1 MTYGWVNAVTRTIHV
16 PADAER
22 ILRRLNSHGHR
33 AYVVGGCVRDSLL
46 GLTPKDWDI
55 CTSALPQE
63 VEALFADV
71 HLVETGLKHGTVT
84 LMLHHVPYEVTTFRT
99 EGTYTDHRHPDSV
112 TFVASV
118 EEDLSRRDF
127 TVNAMA
133 YHPEEGLV
141 DVFRGREDL
150 EGKRIRCVGQPR
162 ERFGEDALRIL
173 RGLRFAACYGF
184 VVEEE
189 TAAAMREMAGDV
201 RRVAGERIRV
211 EMEKLLCGREAEAI
225 LRAYGDVITEVLPSL
240 RPMVGFDQ
248 RTPWHRYDVWE
259 HSIRAVAAIAPEP
272 LLRWVMLLHDAGK
285 PAAFSLDEKGT
296 GHAYGHQQ
304 VSAGIAADLFDR
316 MHFDNGTRDRALLLI
331 EKHDIPMAPEEKLLK
346 RQLNQ
351 YGEEAVRQLIAVHAA
366 DEKAK
371 GTGVRGDQDAWS
383 REMTE
388 ALDRLLAEAP
398 CFTLAALAV
407 KGGDLMALGMPPGK
421 RLGETLRQLL
431 EAVMDGRVPNER
443 EALLTLARGWMD
455 PAAEASQARQKRCER
470 QEE

>member
-1 MTYGWVNAVTRTIHV
+1 M

-63 VEALFADV
+63 VEALFPDV

-84 LMLHHVPYEVTTFRT
+84 LMLHHVPYEVTTFRV
-99 EGTYTDHRHPDSV
+99 EGAYTDHRHPDSV
-112 TFVASV
+112 TFVREV

-133 YHPEEGLV
+133 YHPQEGLV

-150 EGKRIRCVGQPR
+150 EGRRIRCVGKPR

-184 VVEEE
+184 SVEEE
-189 TAAAMREMAGDV
+189 TASAMREMAEDV

-211 EMEKLLCGREAEAI
+211 EMEKLLCGPQAESI
-225 LRAYGDVITEVLPSL
+225 LRDYADVITAVFPSL
-240 RPMVGFDQ
+240 RPMVGFAQ
-248 RTPWHRYDVWE
+248 HTRWHRWDVWE

-285 PAAFSLDEKGT
+285 PAAFTLDEEGV
-296 GHAYGHQQ
+296 GHACGHQQ
-304 VSAGIAADLFDR
+304 ISARIAGELFDR
-316 MHFDNGTRDRALLLI
+316 MHFDNGTRNRALLLI
-331 EKHDIPMAPEEKLLK
+331 ERHDMKMSADPVLIR
-346 RQLNQ
+346 RQLNRF
-351 YGEEAVRQLIAVHAA
+351 GEEAVRQLIAVHAA

-371 GTGVRGDQDAWS
+371 GTVCPEDADLRA
-383 REMTE
+383 REITE
-388 ALDRLLAEAP
+388 ALDRILAESA
-398 CFTLAALAV
+398 CFSLAALAV
-407 KGGDLMALGMPPGK
+407 KGGDLIALGMRPGK
-421 RLGETLRQLL
+421 RLGETLQRLL
-431 EAVMDGRVPNER
+431 EAVMEDRVPNER
-443 EALLTLARGWMD
+443 EALLSLAGQLLD
-455 PAAEASQARQKRCER
+455 PTAEDPRER